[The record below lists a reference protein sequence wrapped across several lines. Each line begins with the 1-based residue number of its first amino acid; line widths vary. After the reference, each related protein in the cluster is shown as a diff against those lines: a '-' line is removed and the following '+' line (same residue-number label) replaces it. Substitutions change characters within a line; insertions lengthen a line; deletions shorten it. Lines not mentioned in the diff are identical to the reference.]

1 MAYYLIIKQIHV
13 TCVLLSGL
21 LFLYR
26 GGLMLAASPRLRQ
39 TWLRV
44 LPHIVDTVLLT
55 AGVTLAV
62 ISHQY
67 PGQQPWLTAKLIGL
81 VVYIGLGM
89 IALKR
94 GKTRK
99 TRAIAFVAALLV
111 FAWIIGVAVTRTP
124 LSFFALLPA

>member
-13 TCVLLSGL
+13 TCVMLSGL

-26 GGLMLAASPRLRQ
+26 GGLMLAGSAQLRQ

-44 LPHIVDTVLLT
+44 LPHVVDTVLLA

-62 ISHQY
+62 VSHQY
-67 PGQQPWLTAKLIGL
+67 PGQQLWLTAKLIGL
-81 VVYIGLGM
+81 VVYIVLGT

-94 GKTRK
+94 GKTTR
-99 TRAIAFVAALLV
+99 TRAIAFVAALAV
-111 FAWIIGVAVTRTP
+111 FAWIIGVAITRTP
-124 LSFFALLPA
+124 LSFFAWLTA

>member
-26 GGLMLAASPRLRQ
+26 GGLMLAASPLLRQ

-62 ISHQY
+62 VSHQY

-94 GKTRK
+94 GKTRR
-99 TRAIAFVAALLV
+99 TRAVALIAALLV
-111 FAWIIGVAVTRTP
+111 FAWIIGVAITRTP
-124 LSFFALLPA
+124 LSFFALLHS